1 MSIEHNPKID
11 IVLQATGKHAWNMSE
26 GWVSTLQHQ
35 GWLNRAFYPTSDWGD
50 PEPAKDD
57 GLFEYLKNPEADLI
71 LILGFDWHSQPL
83 HTTEKWQARWLE
95 CPATK
100 IAIINEMCSS
110 PVIQS
115 CPQWYAEMTLA
126 LKNASNCVDG
136 IICNH
141 EPDLDFIVN
150 SLRIDKLV
158 LFQPFAIDPLMF
170 NDDLNFSKRK
180 AQAFFR
186 GKVNTYYTS
195 NSYTER
201 QLLIQELNSL
211 DVACLEPF
219 EENLSL
225 SQYVDDLRSYQILL
239 NLPSLSPTLTAR
251 VFEAM
256 GCGGLLLQNQVMG
269 AESNS
274 FFKDWEHLVFYDPSN
289 TDDLIEKIKYL
300 IKNPNLCQKISRQ
313 GYYLCHQQHTLKS
326 RIEEILVW
334 VDSAFEKASLS
345 PASLELKSIKLK
357 TLENRIV
364 GESNKPFPRI
374 VIDGIF
380 FQLQNTGIARVWQS
394 LLEEWVISGFAQH
407 LVVLDRNYTAP
418 QIRGIEYRHI
428 EAYDYGQTGIDSQ
441 RLQFICHEVG
451 ADLFISTYYTTPL
464 STPSIFIA
472 HDMIPEVMGADLNEP
487 MWVEKKQ
494 GILHASRY
502 LAISH
507 NTAQDLVRFF
517 PFISPDYV
525 RVVHNGL
532 STKKFFQ
539 ANIQEVL
546 DFRNK
551 YSIEKPYFL
560 FIGSRYSLKA
570 YKNCRLLF
578 KALYQWDDKHKFS
591 LLCVGGQEQLE
602 PELLELSSGL
612 DVQILA
618 LDDEELRYAYSG
630 ALALVYPSLYEG
642 FGLPILEAMACGC
655 PVITCANSAI
665 PEVAGEAVIYVDEYD
680 PQILKQALIQVQ
692 DIEVRQALIAQGFE
706 RIKRFS
712 WTKMATELAAYL
724 EEQAESF
731 RDQPPTKL
739 SLVRQELRNNQA
751 QLQKLATLVHGLSP
765 QEDVARLQPAVAS
778 DELSM
783 QLVNK
788 QQELEQAQQE
798 LSRLQDS
805 KIWQLRT
812 AWFNLKKI
820 FIPLIS
826 FVVGFNILLWVNF
839 HNLMGDGEKLLESM
853 QQDFFLRTAVDL
865 MALALILGLLG
876 NLGFLSSRLLRFI
889 RVILLGGG
897 AIFLGLFM
905 YSNVLGNKSFLY

>member
-35 GWLNRAFYPTSDWGD
+35 GWLNRAFYPISDWGD
-50 PEPAKDD
+50 QEPAKDD
-57 GLFEYLKNPEADLI
+57 GLFEYLESPTADLI

-83 HTTEKWQARWLE
+83 HATEKWRARWLE
-95 CPATK
+95 CPAIK
-100 IAIINEMCSS
+100 IAIVNEMCSS

-115 CPQWYAEMTLA
+115 CPQWYEEMTLS

-150 SLRIDKLV
+150 SLYIDKPI
-158 LFQPFAIDPLMF
+158 LFQPFAIDPLVF

-180 AQAFFR
+180 AMAFFR

-201 QLLIQELNSL
+201 QLLIQELNRL

-225 SQYVDDLRSYQILL
+225 SQYVDELRSYQILL

-256 GCGGLLLQNQVMG
+256 GCGGLLLQNQVIG
-269 AESNS
+269 VESNK
-274 FFKDWEHLVFYDPSN
+274 FFKDWEHLVFYNPSDP
-289 TDDLIEKIKYL
+289 DDLLEKIKYL
-300 IKNPNLCQKISRQ
+300 LKNPNLCKRIAQQ
-313 GYYLCHQQHTLKS
+313 GYHLCHQKHTLKS
-326 RIEEILVW
+326 RIEEILIW
-334 VDSAFEKASLS
+334 ASSSCEKSSLFLTS
-345 PASLELKSIKLK
+345 WEVQLPKSEILK
-357 TLENRIV
+357 NRILEEV
-364 GESNKPFPRI
+364 KKPFTRI
-374 VIDGIF
+374 VIDGVF

-407 LVVLDRNYTAP
+407 LVILDRNYTAP
-418 QIRGIEYRHI
+418 QIRGIEYRYI
-428 EAYDYGQTGIDSQ
+428 EAYDYEETGIDSQ
-441 RLQFICHEVG
+441 RLQFICNEIG
-451 ADLFISTYYTTPL
+451 ADLFVSTYYTTPL

-472 HDMIPEVMGADLNEP
+472 HDMIPEVMGADLHEP
-487 MWVEKKQ
+487 MWRQKKQ
-494 GILHASRY
+494 GILHASQY

-517 PFISPDYV
+517 PFISPDSV

-532 STKKFFQ
+532 STKKFFP

-546 DFRNK
+546 DFRAK
-551 YSIEKPYFL
+551 YGINKPYFL
-560 FIGSRYSLKA
+560 FIGSRFSLKA
-570 YKNCRLLF
+570 YKNASLLF
-578 KALYQWDDKHKFS
+578 RCLHQWEEKHKFS
-591 LLCVGGQEQLE
+591 LVCVGGKEQLE
-602 PELLELSSGL
+602 PELAEWAVDL
-612 DVQILA
+612 DVHILA

-630 ALALVYPSLYEG
+630 AIALIYPSLYEG

-680 PQILKQALIQVQ
+680 PQPLKAALSQVQ
-692 DIEVRQALIAQGFE
+692 DIAVRPTLIAQGFE
-706 RIKRFS
+706 RVKQFS
-712 WTKMATELAAYL
+712 WAKMAHELASYL
-724 EEQAESF
+724 EEYAENC
-731 RDQPPTKL
+731 RDQPPSRM
-739 SLVRQELRNNQA
+739 SLVWQEFRKNQA
-751 QLQKLATLVHGLSP
+751 QLQKLSTSVQPSLSSGKSSM
-765 QEDVARLQPAVAS
+765 EDKNSSLMDLEKLS
-778 DELSM
+778 EELAE
-783 QLVNK
+783 K
-788 QQELEQAQQE
+788 QRELTQAQQE
-798 LSRLQDS
+798 LSHLQAS
-805 KIWQLRT
+805 QVWQLRT

-826 FVVGFNILLWVNF
+826 FVVGSNLLFWANIDGLLSQVTN
-839 HNLMGDGEKLLESM
+839 LLEFIQVS
-853 QQDFFLRTAVDL
+853 FLLKTGTNLVAV
-865 MALALILGLLG
+865 ALILGFLG
-876 NLGFLSSRLLRFI
+876 NLGFISSKFLRLLRL
-889 RVILLGGG
+889 ILLGGG
-897 AIFLGLFM
+897 LIALGLFYLM
-905 YSNVLGNKSFLY
+905 FSLQP